1 MSNESLGGIGS
12 SESQDFFV
20 QSSVY
25 TSLKSSLRKNDYLD
39 FLKRIISK

>member
-1 MSNESLGGIGS
+1 MSNKSLGGIGS

-25 TSLKSSLRKNDYLD
+25 KPKKFSTKKRLKDY
-39 FLKRIISK
+39 